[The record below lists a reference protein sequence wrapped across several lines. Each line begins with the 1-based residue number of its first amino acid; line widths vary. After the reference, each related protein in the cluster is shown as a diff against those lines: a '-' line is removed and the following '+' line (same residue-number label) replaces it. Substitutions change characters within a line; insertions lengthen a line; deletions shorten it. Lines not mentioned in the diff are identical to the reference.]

1 MSRYE
6 NHIETGL
13 GKKKGLFK
21 IYLDSRHLYTIRHIG
36 SRKYLKLFAQT
47 FRYFG
52 PTLFQ
57 HSFPV

>member
-1 MSRYE
+1 M
-6 NHIETGL
+6 ETGL
-13 GKKKGLFK
+13 GKKKGLFRVCP
-21 IYLDSRHLYTIRHIG
+21 DSRHLYTIRHIG

-57 HSFPV
+57 HSFAISSLLKM